1 MYFTCRL
8 LNRHYLVIFDI
19 LFHCS
24 GIYQE
29 KVVYSFLESAIHGYF
44 IKKNDA
50 CPLKPLAIFQFVWC
64 AFQAVN
70 MTNMEIYVLGGTM
83 DQLLDFR
90 NKQNVWSSSIHLI
103 KSMMSLWVFNIS
115 HWMLH
120 SFLCTMLMLHKFV
133 IADSCDKCDKKIWTV
148 FIFLFVCWVKINPAC
163 ISYWSPLMKKK
174 MYQLHWGF
182 FMRLWVFFHN
192 VKMIINA
199 LKRCIPFISFSK
211 IFYYK

>member
-1 MYFTCRL
+1 M
-8 LNRHYLVIFDI
+8 
-19 LFHCS
+19 
-24 GIYQE
+24 
-29 KVVYSFLESAIHGYF
+29 
-44 IKKNDA
+44 
-50 CPLKPLAIFQFVWC
+50 KPLAIFQFVWC

-133 IADSCDKCDKKIWTV
+133 IADSCDKKIWTV